1 MCHVLRAPKLNFAVA
16 ESVLRRRNFGSFLK
30 MDEVSRFHVFL
41 SFKLEWMALNT
52 ESTSPSIIGAAGF
65 DGHAQTKRVN
75 GNWACKEAGG
85 GCCGLRQVPG
95 MGTSR

>member
-30 MDEVSRFHVFL
+30 MDEVGRFHVFL
-41 SFKLEWMALNT
+41 SFKLKW
-52 ESTSPSIIGAAGF
+52 SIIGAPGF